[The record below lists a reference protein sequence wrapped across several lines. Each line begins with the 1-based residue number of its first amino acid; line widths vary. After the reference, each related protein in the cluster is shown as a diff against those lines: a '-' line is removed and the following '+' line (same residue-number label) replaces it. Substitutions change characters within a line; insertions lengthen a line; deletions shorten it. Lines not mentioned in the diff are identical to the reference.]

1 MIDYTAKPNQTDQ
14 RARTNIAWTATP
26 IANQFHGSVYSQWSI
41 TLPSGTV
48 DRFVLPLEAAVA
60 IEELGY
66 KVELTGRFNG

>member
-1 MIDYTAKPNQTDQ
+1 MIDYTAKPGQTDQ
-14 RARTNIAWTATP
+14 RARTNIVWVATP
-26 IANQFHGSVYSQWSI
+26 IANGFHQSVYSRWNV

-48 DRFVLPLEAAVA
+48 DSLVLPIEAAVA